1 MGGSS
6 CPTAARLV
14 WSRLVAFCQ
23 WGKWANNDMFAR
35 GGVNMVKKVP
45 HEMEQ
50 SKVTLIYIREFAW
63 CRRKRCFKMG
73 AGNGGDSFL
82 LYNSDGGFSK
92 ELCVVCECVW
102 ANKIGNNKE
111 TNTKTHTRAD
121 RQQNTHENCYC
132 CCFNNVGKTNVLRQ
146 DKQ

>member
-1 MGGSS
+1 
-6 CPTAARLV
+6 
-14 WSRLVAFCQ
+14 
-23 WGKWANNDMFAR
+23 
-35 GGVNMVKKVP
+35 MVKKAP

-111 TNTKTHTRAD
+111 TNTKTHTHGLTD
-121 RQQNTHENCYC
+121 NKTHMKIVIVVVSITWERQTSCGKINS
-132 CCFNNVGKTNVLRQ
+132 NNSTNKL
-146 DKQ
+146 KQCATFCWQHVCNLKL